1 MPSFVVVPQWQGSGS
16 DRAMRLIDGAE
27 AIRGDLPSA
36 HTTTV
41 EVPAGAGDSLGTG
54 IARASSLRTVHERLR
69 EHLVDLPG
77 PAITIGGDCSV
88 SLAAVGHA
96 WEHSAGSLAVVWLDA
111 HPDLNTPASSPSG
124 CFAGMVLRAI
134 CGDGVDGLVAPLPI
148 DPSRV
153 VLAGA
158 RSFDV
163 AEDAYIADHGIAV
176 VSAEQLATPDALLA
190 AIAATGATSVYL
202 HIDVDVLDPAE
213 IVGLGNPVPFGVTGL
228 QLVDLARTIAG
239 SYEIAGATIAQFAPV
254 SAEAA
259 IDDLPTLLRVI
270 GAIAGR

>member
-54 IARASSLRTVHERLR
+54 IARVSSLRTVHERLR

-111 HPDLNTPASSPSG
+111 HPDLNTPESSPSG
-124 CFAGMVLRAI
+124 AFTGMVLRALL
-134 CGDGVDGLVAPLPI
+134 GEGTDGLVAPVPLVPARVILAGTRDI
-148 DPSRV
+148 DPGEQDAIDDLAIP
-153 VLAGA
+153 VLAVG
-158 RSFDV
+158 SL
-163 AEDAYIADHGIAV
+163 DADSLV
-176 VSAEQLATPDALLA
+176 A

-202 HIDVDVLDPAE
+202 HIDLDVLDPAE
-213 IVGLGNPVPFGVTGL
+213 IEGLGSPVPFGLTVAELTAL
-228 QLVDLARTIAG
+228 IRAALARF
-239 SYEIAGATIAQFAPV
+239 EFAGASVTEFAPT
-254 SAEAA
+254 SPAA
-259 IDDLPTLLRVI
+259 AGEDMGAILRII
-270 GAIAGR
+270 GALAA